1 MKQIIST
8 VIVATLA
15 MLGTTATLFAAPQ
28 AKSSTPLSK
37 NSDLQRHTAYYGSET
52 AVPKVPSVM
61 LSMQEDALCK
71 LKPGQTMPTI
81 ELPKLDGGNAKLSG
95 LLGKKATVVVF
106 WKDDHR
112 MTAEELADLGPD
124 VVERFGKDGV
134 EVICIAV
141 DTKPE
146 AAKEALNKSGA
157 KFTTLLDADG
167 NAFAQVGKEALPRT
181 FVLDSSGKIAWF
193 DISYTL
199 ATRREIRETLRALT
213 GDSKEK

>member
-1 MKQIIST
+1 MEKAILI
-8 VIVATLA
+8 TLVFT
-15 MLGTTATLFAAPQ
+15 LHQLSTTATSLAVPQSKSTTPPAKASAPQ
-28 AKSSTPLSK
+28 S
-37 NSDLQRHTAYYGSET
+37 HTAYYGSET
-52 AVPKVPSVM
+52 GATKVPGVM

-71 LKPGQTMPTI
+71 VKPGQSLPAI
-81 ELPKLDGGNAKLSG
+81 ELPKLDGGNAKLST

-112 MTAEELADLGPD
+112 MTVEELADLGPD

-134 EVICIAV
+134 EVISIAV
-141 DTKPE
+141 DAKPE
-146 AAKEALNKSGA
+146 AAKEALNKAGA

-167 NAFAQVGKEALPRT
+167 KAFAQVGKEALPRT

-199 ATRREIRETLRALT
+199 ATRREIRDTLRALT
-213 GDSKEK
+213 GDTKEK